1 LAVRL
6 SLFAVWAI
14 SGAALFISG
23 IYFPSSRRL
32 DPNSGSINE
41 RLEWTT
47 TADPWLGDN
56 VYLPLGRSLH
66 TKKGAS

>member
-6 SLFAVWAI
+6 SLFAIWAI

-56 VYLPLGRSLH
+56 VISHWEDLSTPR
-66 TKKGAS
+66 KGAS